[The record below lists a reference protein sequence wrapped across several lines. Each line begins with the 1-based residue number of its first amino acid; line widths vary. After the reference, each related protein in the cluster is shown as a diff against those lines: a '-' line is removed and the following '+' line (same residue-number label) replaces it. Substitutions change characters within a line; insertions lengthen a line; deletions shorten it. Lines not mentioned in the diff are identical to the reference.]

1 VRTLILNAGEI
12 AHMSSGDANMPL
24 LGSEMSDKDLN
35 VHSSGKGIVIESGV
49 ITGIAESDELETEFV
64 PSWVSG
70 NGSFDGSNVIDAR
83 DRAIIPGFVDSHT
96 HLLWAGDRSNE
107 IALRQRGMTYAQI
120 SEAGGGINKTV
131 SETRKC
137 TVEELVSMGKHRLSE
152 AQALGTTTIEV
163 KSGYG
168 LSIDSELR
176 LLEAYGHISEQ
187 SRMDIHTTWLGAHD
201 FPKDKKRSEYMDE
214 LISDQLP
221 RVAEQGLSRWVDVFC
236 EPGWFDIEQTER
248 IVVAAKGLG
257 LTPRLHV
264 DEFVD
269 SGGLTLASEL
279 GSVSADHVA
288 HSNDESRERASK
300 AGTMQTFLPGTPYV
314 LGSNDYP
321 PIDKCLENEW
331 AFSLATDFNPNC
343 NSLSIPFTGSLA
355 SHRCGIDPISALAAV
370 TRNPSTTLGYGDE
383 VSVGSISVGMD
394 ADMNILKGSEVE
406 MWCQTPGMNPI
417 STTIIKGVL

>member
-1 VRTLILNAGEI
+1 MLILNAGEI

-24 LGSEMSDKDLN
+24 LGSEMGDKDLN
-35 VHSSGKGIVIESGV
+35 VHSPGRGIVIESGI
-49 ITGIAESDELETEFV
+49 ITGIAESDELATEFV
-64 PSWVSG
+64 PSWISG
-70 NGSFDGSNVIDAR
+70 SGSFDGSNVIDAH

-96 HLLWAGDRSNE
+96 HLLWGGDRSNE
-107 IALRQRGMTYAQI
+107 IALRQRGMTYSQI

-137 TVEELVSMGKHRLSE
+137 TVKELVLMGKYRLSE

-168 LSIDSELR
+168 LSVDSELR
-176 LLEAYGHISEQ
+176 LLEACGHISEQ

-221 RVAEQGLSRWVDVFC
+221 LVAEQGVSRWVDVFC
-236 EPGWFDIEQTER
+236 EPGWFDIDQTER
-248 IVVAAKGLG
+248 IVVAAKELG

-269 SGGLTLASEL
+269 SGGLALASEL

-314 LGSNDYP
+314 MGSNDYP
-321 PIDKCLENEW
+321 PIGKRLENDW
-331 AFSLATDFNPNC
+331 ALSLAQTLLPN
-343 NSLSIPFTGSLA
+343 
-355 SHRCGIDPISALAAV
+355 H
-370 TRNPSTTLGYGDE
+370 
-383 VSVGSISVGMD
+383 
-394 ADMNILKGSEVE
+394 
-406 MWCQTPGMNPI
+406 
-417 STTIIKGVL
+417 